1 MRVFWPRQNPT
12 SVLSGLAINIRA
24 PKKMAKTVSALE
36 KRDQDFVVSQQ
47 FGYDEQAPH
56 DGVTFA
62 DAVRYLWSGRV
73 WICAV
78 TFLGLALGLA
88 LITLS
93 ALRNP
98 SIDTYR
104 SAISLTMR
112 GAKPGE
118 YPNGTQFAASD
129 LRSPAVLDQVYE
141 SAELASYGMKKDD
154 FFKSVI
160 VESYSPN
167 VDSISKRFR
176 LKSEA
181 KNITPEEIRVLEE
194 NYQKELSA
202 ARSDGILV
210 SFTVGGEYA
219 IPASVGNTVVKAI
232 PSAWSEIFIRSLGV
246 TSFPVAKSD
255 AQLVDV
261 TLSEKLDYPLY
272 FDYIDKS
279 ARDLDARLDDI
290 SKLPNANNLTLEGEK
305 LTLLDLQRQ
314 AQAIR
319 SFQIEKTMRPI
330 IDEGLSKQPELTIL
344 AYENEAE
351 IMKIG
356 EAENAR
362 NSGSISALIRER
374 NATEGNNFQDGTGQ
388 PAGAQLAGGQPS
400 GMSTINND
408 VVDKIVALS
417 ISSVG
422 AEFREGLLKEKL
434 GIERNL
440 AENSKQNGLIERRI
454 EAIKRYVASKPAN
467 YDSFVKAFSESAS
480 LTITSLNQTWENSN
494 KLLSMLNSQR
504 LNEEKLIYS
513 DIPVDQSKI
522 EFRFYNSFALWVT
535 LFGLTFLFLIFGI
548 LSYLISRFVRK

>member
-1 MRVFWPRQNPT
+1 
-12 SVLSGLAINIRA
+12 
-24 PKKMAKTVSALE
+24 MAKTVSALE

-78 TFLGLALGLA
+78 TLLGLALGLA

-141 SAELASYGMKKDD
+141 SAGLASYGMKKDD
-154 FFKSVI
+154 FIKSVI
-160 VESYSPN
+160 VEAYSPN

-194 NYQKELSA
+194 SYQKELSA
-202 ARSDGILV
+202 ASSDGILV
-210 SFTVGGEYA
+210 SFTVGGKYA

-290 SKLPNANNLTLEGEK
+290 SKLPNANNLTLDEQK

-374 NATEGNNFQDGTGQ
+374 NATEGNNLQDGTGQ
-388 PAGAQLAGGQPS
+388 PAGTQLAGGQPS

-440 AENSKQNGLIERRI
+440 AENSKQNGLIQRRI
-454 EAIKRYVASKPAN
+454 EAIKRYVASKPAS
-467 YDSFVKAFSESAS
+467 YDSYVKAFSESAS